1 MAAEPR
7 DLGGDEP
14 ARDGL
19 LDDLE
24 VRITPMR
31 RRHLR
36 GVLRIEHQVYPR
48 PWSVGLFMSE
58 LALRTSRAYLV
69 ARVGPNVVGYA
80 GLLLAGDEGHV
91 TTVAVDPVWHRHKV
105 GSRLLL
111 QLTREAI
118 ARGATALT
126 LEVRVGNEAAKALY
140 GRFGYAPAGVRRG
153 YYVETGEDALIMWAH
168 DVGEPEYARR
178 LAAIEAAIPG
188 STIIDDLT

>member
-1 MAAEPR
+1 MAAEPI
-7 DLGGDEP
+7 DLEGQG
-14 ARDGL
+14 
-19 LDDLE
+19 LDDVE

-80 GLLLAGDEGHV
+80 GLLLVGDEGHV
-91 TTVAVDPVWHRHKV
+91 TTVAVEPTWHRHKI

-111 QLTREAI
+111 QLTRDAI
-118 ARGATALT
+118 ARGAAALT
-126 LEVRVGNEAAKALY
+126 LEVRVSNEAAKAMY
-140 GRFGYAPAGVRRG
+140 ARFGYAPAGVRKG

-168 DVGEPEYARR
+168 DIAEPAYAAR

-188 STIIDDLT
+188 RTIIDDLA